1 MNIATGRLAAAVMI
15 TACLSGVSGL
25 AYAQTG
31 GNRAGNGGLSA
42 APSSGNAAGGTGAIG
57 STLSPT
63 PGLATPGGALGSG
76 PAGGTGAG
84 TGLGLGAS
92 RVPNSMRANGTSLNQ
107 NPDPRVP
114 NLSGRSAVPR

>member
-25 AYAQTG
+25 ACAQTG

-76 PAGGTGAG
+76 PAGGTG
-84 TGLGLGAS
+84 LGLGAS
-92 RVPNSMRANGTSLNQ
+92 RVPNNMRANGTSLNQ

>member
-1 MNIATGRLAAAVMI
+1 MNIATGRFAAAVMI
-15 TACLSGVSGL
+15 TACLSGASGL
-25 AYAQTG
+25 ACAQTG

-42 APSSGNAAGGTGAIG
+42 APSSGNAAGGA
-57 STLSPT
+57 
-63 PGLATPGGALGSG
+63 
-76 PAGGTGAG
+76 GAG